1 MRVRWQGSSRL
12 LSQERV
18 LLRQRAARAGS
29 VSRVLGRS
37 KKRVPQSIQED
48 RPVSLQLIA
57 DKLQRL
63 VWRRRLWG
71 IDERQAWHVVHRLDE
86 MYRQLYREQQIHN
99 EALLEQARAE
109 QPVQP
114 KPQAPKAQ
122 ALQVPPVPQRLIR
135 VQQPVD
141 PKPHRHKRS
150 KGSHGK

>member
-1 MRVRWQGSSRL
+1 M
-12 LSQERV
+12 
-18 LLRQRAARAGS
+18 
-29 VSRVLGRS
+29 LGRS
-37 KKRVPQSIQED
+37 RKRVPQSIQED

-86 MYRQLYREQQIHN
+86 MYRQLYREQQIRY

-109 QPVQP
+109 QPAP
-114 KPQAPKAQ
+114 SKSQAPKAQ

-135 VQQPVD
+135 VQQPAD
-141 PKPHRHKRS
+141 PKHRRHKRP

>member
-1 MRVRWQGSSRL
+1 M
-12 LSQERV
+12 
-18 LLRQRAARAGS
+18 
-29 VSRVLGRS
+29 LGRS

-48 RPVSLQLIA
+48 QPVSLQLIA

-63 VWRRRLWG
+63 VWRRRLLG

-86 MYRQLYREQQIHN
+86 MYRQLYREQQIRY

-109 QPVQP
+109 QPAP
-114 KPQAPKAQ
+114 PRPQAPRAQ
-122 ALQVPPVPQRLIR
+122 AMQVPPVPQRPIR

-141 PKPHRHKRS
+141 PKHHRHKQP

>member
-1 MRVRWQGSSRL
+1 M
-12 LSQERV
+12 
-18 LLRQRAARAGS
+18 
-29 VSRVLGRS
+29 LGRS
-37 KKRVPQSIQED
+37 RKRVPQSIQED

-71 IDERQAWHVVHRLDE
+71 LDERQAWHVVHRLDE
-86 MYRQLYREQQIHN
+86 MYRQLYREQQIRY

-114 KPQAPKAQ
+114 RPQAPRAQ
-122 ALQVPPVPQRLIR
+122 ALQVPPVPQRSIR
-135 VQQPVD
+135 VQQSVD
-141 PKPHRHKRS
+141 PKHHRHKRP

>member
-1 MRVRWQGSSRL
+1 M
-12 LSQERV
+12 
-18 LLRQRAARAGS
+18 
-29 VSRVLGRS
+29 LGRS
-37 KKRVPQSIQED
+37 KKRVPQSIQEE

-86 MYRQLYREQQIHN
+86 MYRQLYREQQVHY

-122 ALQVPPVPQRLIR
+122 AMQVPPVPQRLIR
-135 VQQPVD
+135 VHHPWI
-141 PKPHRHKRS
+141 RS
-150 KGSHGK
+150 ITGTRGRRVRTGSSAGA

>member
-1 MRVRWQGSSRL
+1 M
-12 LSQERV
+12 
-18 LLRQRAARAGS
+18 
-29 VSRVLGRS
+29 SRVLGRS
-37 KKRVPQSIQED
+37 RKRVPQSIQED

-63 VWRRRLWG
+63 VWRRRLLG

-86 MYRQLYREQQIHN
+86 MYRQLYREQQIRY

-114 KPQAPKAQ
+114 KPQAPRAQ
-122 ALQVPPVPQRLIR
+122 ALQVPPVPQQPIR
-135 VQQPVD
+135 VQQLVD
-141 PKPHRHKRS
+141 PKHHRRKRP

>member
-1 MRVRWQGSSRL
+1 M
-12 LSQERV
+12 
-18 LLRQRAARAGS
+18 
-29 VSRVLGRS
+29 LGRS

-48 RPVSLQLIA
+48 RLVSLQLIA

-86 MYRQLYREQQIHN
+86 MYRQLYREQQIHY

-141 PKPHRHKRS
+141 PKHHRHKRS

>member
-1 MRVRWQGSSRL
+1 M
-12 LSQERV
+12 
-18 LLRQRAARAGS
+18 
-29 VSRVLGRS
+29 LGRS
-37 KKRVPQSIQED
+37 RIRVPQSIQED

-86 MYRQLYREQQIHN
+86 MYRQLYREQQIRY

-122 ALQVPPVPQRLIR
+122 ALRCRRFP
-135 VQQPVD
+135 
-141 PKPHRHKRS
+141 S
-150 KGSHGK
+150 G

>member
-1 MRVRWQGSSRL
+1 M
-12 LSQERV
+12 
-18 LLRQRAARAGS
+18 
-29 VSRVLGRS
+29 LGRS

-48 RPVSLQLIA
+48 RPISLQLIA

-63 VWRRRLWG
+63 VWRRRLLG

-86 MYRQLYREQQIHN
+86 MYRQLYREQQIRY

-109 QPVQP
+109 RLAPSR
-114 KPQAPKAQ
+114 PQAPKAQ
-122 ALQVPPVPQRLIR
+122 ALQVPPVPQQPVR

-141 PKPHRHKRS
+141 PKHHRHKRP